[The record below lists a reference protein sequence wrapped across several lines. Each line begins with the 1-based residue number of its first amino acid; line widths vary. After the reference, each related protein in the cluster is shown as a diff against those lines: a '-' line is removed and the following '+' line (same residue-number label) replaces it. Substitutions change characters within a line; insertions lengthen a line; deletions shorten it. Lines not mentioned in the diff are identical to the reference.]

1 MKLLKLLLISASTLL
16 FTGCCTCFPQSN
28 TYDKDIVF
36 VKGKPYLVPRGA
48 LFNTIPISEDVTIK
62 DYNLYGKSHCK
73 KGDLTWVSPKTAK
86 ELKET
91 YRIDGADAF
100 SYAYGE
106 AIRTR
111 RMGCAHALSQS
122 EYEYYKTKYGL

>member
-1 MKLLKLLLISASTLL
+1 MKLLKPLLIGASTLL
-16 FTGCCTCFPQSN
+16 FTGCCTCFPQPQTHDEN
-28 TYDKDIVF
+28 IVF
-36 VKGKPYLVPRGA
+36 VKGKPYLIPHGA
-48 LFNTIPISEDVTIK
+48 LFNTTPVKENVTVN
-62 DYNLYGKSHCK
+62 DYNINGKSQCK
-73 KGDLTWVSPKTAK
+73 KGDVTWVSPKTAK

-111 RMGCAHALSQS
+111 RMGCAKPLSKS
-122 EYEYYKTKYGL
+122 EYEYYKTEYGL